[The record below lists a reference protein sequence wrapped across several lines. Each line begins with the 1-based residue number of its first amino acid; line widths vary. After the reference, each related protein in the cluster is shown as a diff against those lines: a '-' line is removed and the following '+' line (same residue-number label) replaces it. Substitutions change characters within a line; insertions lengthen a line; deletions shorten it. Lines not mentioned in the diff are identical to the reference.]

1 MSDQFGPLLK
11 RAALGEQKALARLL
25 TLVERE
31 GARVLHH
38 HELLEPSRVAFRI
51 GITGPPGAG
60 KSTLVGRLIRLL
72 RERKLKVAVLAV
84 DPSSPFTHG
93 AILGDRIRYTEHTAD
108 DGIFIRSI
116 GTRGSLGGLSA
127 SAYLML
133 RVFDA
138 VGFDVVLVETVGVG
152 QTELEIMNVADKVV
166 VVLVPESGD
175 SVQAMKAGL
184 LEIAD
189 LFIVNKADRPGAQ
202 SMVNELQFVADTT
215 PAGRHPPKV
224 LSTVATSGEG
234 VDDVCN
240 ELAFYTKEVGFAKR
254 RQSVERLR
262 NEARSLLRQAF
273 EQKITSQVDAIRSPS
288 EFLKVVTGAKPARP
302 TRARTAA
309 KRAPVREKK

>member
-11 RAALGEQKALARLL
+11 RAQEGDQRSLARLL

-31 GARVLHH
+31 GANVLRHK
-38 HELLEPSRVAFRI
+38 ELLEPSNAAFRV

-60 KSTLVGRLIRLL
+60 KSTLVGHLIRLL
-72 RERKLKVAVLAV
+72 KKRDLKIAVLAV
-84 DPSSPFTHG
+84 DPSSPFSHG
-93 AILGDRIRYTEHTAD
+93 AILGDRIRYTEHSAD
-108 DGIFIRSI
+108 DGIFIRSL

-127 SAYLML
+127 AAYLML

-138 VGFDVVLVETVGVG
+138 VGFDVVLIETVGVG

-189 LFIVNKADRPGAQ
+189 LFVVNKADRPGAQ
-202 SMVNELQFVADTT
+202 SMAKELQFIADTA
-215 PAGRHPPKV
+215 PAGRAPPKV
-224 LSTVATSGEG
+224 MMTTATTGDGVSELS
-234 VDDVCN
+234 N
-240 ELAFYTKEVGFAKR
+240 ELAFFAKEVGFAKR
-254 RQSVERLR
+254 RASPGRLQ

-273 EQKITSQVDAIRSPS
+273 ERDISARIAKLSKPLDLLSVIAPKKT
-288 EFLKVVTGAKPARP
+288 KPA
-302 TRARTAA
+302 T
-309 KRAPVREKK
+309 KRAPKPVVRKKK